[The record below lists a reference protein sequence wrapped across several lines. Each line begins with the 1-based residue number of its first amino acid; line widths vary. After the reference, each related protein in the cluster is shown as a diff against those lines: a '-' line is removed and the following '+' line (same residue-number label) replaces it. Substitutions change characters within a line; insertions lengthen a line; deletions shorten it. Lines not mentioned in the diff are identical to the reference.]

1 MYNTIL
7 QEGEIEGFAMHV
19 LEEEIG
25 EVFVTVHQYFDTS
38 SGDITPE
45 QTLKLDKLIEQLA
58 CLIREQVMQNNPKYS
73 GYSVVNTNELKK

>member
-1 MYNTIL
+1 MSKVTSIPMMRQQDN
-7 QEGEIEGFAMHV
+7 IEGFAKHV

-45 QTLKLDKLIEQLA
+45 QMERLDKLVEQLA
-58 CLIREQVMQNNPKYS
+58 CLIREQVMQNNPKYT
-73 GYSVVNTNELKK
+73 GTTP

>member
-1 MYNTIL
+1 MSKVTPMSVIK
-7 QEGEIEGFAMHV
+7 QQGEIEGFAMHV

-45 QTLKLDKLIEQLA
+45 QTVRLDKLVEQLA
-58 CLIREQVMQNNPKYS
+58 CLIREQVMQNNPKYT
-73 GYSVVNTNELKK
+73 GTTP

>member
-1 MYNTIL
+1 MSKVTPMSVIER
-7 QEGEIEGFAMHV
+7 QGEIEGFAMHV

-45 QTLKLDKLIEQLA
+45 QTVRLDKLVEQLA
-58 CLIREQVMQNNPKYS
+58 CLIREQVMQNNPKYT
-73 GYSVVNTNELKK
+73 GTTP

>member
-1 MYNTIL
+1 MSKVTPMSVIER
-7 QEGEIEGFAMHV
+7 QGEIEGFTMHV

-45 QTLKLDKLIEQLA
+45 QTVRLDKLVEQLA
-58 CLIREQVMQNNPKYS
+58 CLIREQVMQNNTKYT
-73 GYSVVNTNELKK
+73 GTTP

>member
-1 MYNTIL
+1 MSKVTPMSLIER
-7 QEGEIEGFAMHV
+7 QGEIEGFAMHV

-45 QTLKLDKLIEQLA
+45 QTERLDKLVEQLA
-58 CLIREQVMQNNPKYS
+58 CLIREQVMQNNPKYA
-73 GYSVVNTNELKK
+73 GATP

>member
-1 MYNTIL
+1 MSKVTPIPMMR
-7 QEGEIEGFAMHV
+7 QQDEIEGFAKHV

-45 QTLKLDKLIEQLA
+45 QTERLDKLVEQLA
-58 CLIREQVMQNNPKYS
+58 CLIREQVMQNNPKYT
-73 GYSVVNTNELKK
+73 GTTP

>member
-1 MYNTIL
+1 MSKVTPMSVIE
-7 QEGEIEGFAMHV
+7 QQGEIEGFAMHV

-45 QTLKLDKLIEQLA
+45 QTVRLDKLVEQLA
-58 CLIREQVMQNNPKYS
+58 CLIREQVMQNNPKYA
-73 GYSVVNTNELKK
+73 GATP